1 MKRALISLLCLAGCA
16 TAPGPEAPAPEAP
29 PQEAPAPQTPA
40 PPAPQAEQPREN
52 VAIAGLVDSA
62 RADAA
67 AGRLPNAAA
76 ALERALRIEPRNPR
90 LWQALARVRLRQGDY
105 AQAESLAQR
114 SNTWGGTDNRLRAQ
128 NWSLI
133 AQSRQARG
141 DTDGARKAQELADQI
156 GGR

>member
-1 MKRALISLLCLAGCA
+1 MNRSLAALLFLAGCA
-16 TAPGPEAPAPEAP
+16 TGTPQPEAPAPSAE
-29 PQEAPAPQTPA
+29 Q
-40 PPAPQAEQPREN
+40 PAPQAEPPREN

-76 ALERALRIEPRNPR
+76 SLERALRIEPRNPR
-90 LWQALARVRLRQGDY
+90 LWQELARVRLRQGDY

-133 AQSRQARG
+133 AQARQARG
-141 DTDGARKAQELADQI
+141 DAEGARKAQDLAEQLN
-156 GGR
+156 R

>member
-1 MKRALISLLCLAGCA
+1 MKRLALALLLLAGCA
-16 TAPGPEAPAPEAP
+16 TAPEPEAP
-29 PQEAPAPQTPA
+29 PAETPA
-40 PPAPQAEQPREN
+40 PPPAAEQPREN
-52 VAIAGLVDSA
+52 VAIAALVDSA

-76 ALERALRIEPRNPR
+76 SLERALRIEPRNPR
-90 LWQALARVRLRQGDY
+90 LWQQLAQVRLQQGDY